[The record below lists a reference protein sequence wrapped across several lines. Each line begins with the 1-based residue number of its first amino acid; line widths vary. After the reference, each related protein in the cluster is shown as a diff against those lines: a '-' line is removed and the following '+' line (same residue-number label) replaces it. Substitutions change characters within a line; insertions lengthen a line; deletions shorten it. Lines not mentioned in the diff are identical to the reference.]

1 MDFKKELFLV
11 ASLLAIA
18 FLGFVASLLA
28 ILFAVFL
35 AIAALGFVAN
45 LLAILFAVL
54 LAIFLVLL
62 FTAFGLCLLAAFFLL
77 GFLSVHAD
85 AENCHCGKHH

>member
-11 ASLLAIA
+11 ASLLAVA
-18 FLGFVASLLA
+18 FLGLVASLLA
-28 ILFAVFL
+28 ILLAVLL

-77 GFLSVHAD
+77 GLLSVHAD

>member
-11 ASLLAIA
+11 ASLLAVA
-18 FLGFVASLLA
+18 FLGLVASLLA
-28 ILFAVFL
+28 ILF
-35 AIAALGFVAN
+35 
-45 LLAILFAVL
+45 
-54 LAIFLVLL
+54 AIFLVLL

>member
-1 MDFKKELFLV
+1 MDFKKELFL
-11 ASLLAIA
+11 
-18 FLGFVASLLA
+18 VASLLA

-35 AIAALGFVAN
+35 AIAALGLVAS